1 MTRLAL
7 RARQLPRLARRALVH
22 PRWFVES
29 VRLARLR
36 SEQLRRGP
44 ARDAGA
50 PFRTAAP
57 EAVAAATGATREEV
71 EAALRDV
78 WRPPHVDR
86 HPLGG
91 RDLLLD
97 LVGALV
103 RLLRPTTVVEAGVAE
118 GLTTAVALHALTE
131 GGGGGRL
138 YSVDLPPLEADEQFV
153 GRAVPEELRASWEL
167 TLGPTRLVLPGLLE
181 RVGPV
186 DLFVHDAD
194 HTYTAQLE
202 DYRLLWPHLRAGGVL
217 LSDDLASPAFVEFA
231 ASVGARP
238 YLVGGLGDIG
248 LLRKT

>member
-7 RARQLPRLARRALVH
+7 RARQLPRLARRAFLH

-36 SEQLRRGP
+36 TEQLRRGP

-50 PFRTAAP
+50 PFRAEVP
-57 EAVAAATGATREEV
+57 DAVAAATGASPEEV
-71 EAALRDV
+71 EAALHDV
-78 WRPPHVDR
+78 WRPQRAER
-86 HPLGG
+86 HALGG

-118 GLTTAVALHALTE
+118 GLTTAVALRALSETS
-131 GGGGGRL
+131 GGRL
-138 YSVDLPPLEADEQFV
+138 YSVDLPPLEADESFV
-153 GRAVPEELRASWEL
+153 GRAVPAELRASWTL
-167 TLGPTRLVLPGLLE
+167 TLGPTRLVLPTLLE
-181 RVGPV
+181 RVSPV

-202 DYRLLWPHLRAGGVL
+202 DYRLLWPHLRSGGVL

-238 YLVGGLGDIG
+238 YLVGDVGDVG
-248 LLRKT
+248 LLRKP

>member
-44 ARDAGA
+44 ARGAGA
-50 PFRTAAP
+50 PFRSDVP
-57 EAVAAATGATREEV
+57 GAVAAATGASPAEV
-71 EAALRDV
+71 EAALDGV
-78 WRPPHVDR
+78 WRPPREDR

-97 LVGALV
+97 LVGALI

-118 GLTTAVALHALTE
+118 GLTTAVALRALSE
-131 GGGGGRL
+131 SGGGRL
-138 YSVDLPPLEADEQFV
+138 YSVDLPPLEADERLV
-153 GRAVPEELRASWEL
+153 GRAVPAELRPSWEL
-167 TLGPTRLVLPGLLE
+167 TLGPTRLVLPGLLD

-202 DYRLLWPHLRAGGVL
+202 DYHLLWPYLRTGGVL

-231 ASVGARP
+231 AVVGARP
-238 YLVGGLGDIG
+238 YLVGELGDIG